1 VRDAIARHAQIAL
14 AVLDLQALREQEPT
28 DLQRVEAQVR
38 RIALLRADRHFAHI
52 KLILD
57 SKAILA
63 PEQREHWKQLAPA
76 HRMGRDGRDIGE
88 SGMRSAPPTE

>member
-1 VRDAIARHAQIAL
+1 VQG
-14 AVLDLQALREQEPT
+14 
-28 DLQRVEAQVR
+28 QVR
-38 RIALLRADRHFAHI
+38 RIALLRADRHIAHI

-57 SKAILA
+57 SKAILT
-63 PEQREHWKQLAPA
+63 PEQREHWKQSTLT